1 MTQNMSRDGS
11 ENKSQ
16 WIIISLVIAL
26 IGIGLSI
33 YSTMHHL
40 EVKATGKTDAAC
52 NINDKFSC
60 DEVALSQYSE
70 ISGVPLGIF
79 GLGYFAAAAILL
91 LVGLRGGKAGKEH
104 LQGYA
109 AMVVIGVITSVVL
122 GSLSTSLGIYCITC
136 IGVYVLTALQAG
148 TLAIS
153 RKNIPD
159 GFSAK
164 NVLSGGTTA
173 LISVAAVVLI
183 FNFSKSYLTPSPS
196 SAAIKP
202 DANLPVLS
210 ATAEEIP
217 IAKSAYSGLGE
228 DYRKGNDN
236 AKVVITEFADMQ
248 CPACASVSQT
258 LSTIAKEYGDRILI
272 VFKNYPLDSS
282 CNTSVQA
289 RIHEQACSAAIL
301 ARCAG
306 QYGKFWQYHDIA
318 FQRQSSMTAAKL
330 REWGTE
336 VGLNEEQMTTCLNS
350 KDMKDKLSEDIALG
364 NKLGV
369 DSTPTLFINGRKLL
383 GGRSISDLKSE
394 IDQLLN

>member
-1 MTQNMSRDGS
+1 MTQDMSRDGS

-16 WIIISLVIAL
+16 WIIVSLVIAL
-26 IGIGLSI
+26 IGIGLSV

-52 NINDKFSC
+52 NISSTISC

-70 ISGVPLGIF
+70 ISGVPLGVF
-79 GLGYFAAAAILL
+79 GLGYFVAAAVLL
-91 LVGLRGGKAGKEH
+91 LVGLRGGKSGKEH

-109 AMVVIGVITSVVL
+109 AMVGIGVITSAVL
-122 GSLSTSLGIYCITC
+122 GSLSVKLGFYCITC
-136 IGVYVLTALQAG
+136 IGVYVLTGLQAIF
-148 TLAIS
+148 LAVWRS
-153 RKNIPD
+153 NIPS
-159 GFSAK
+159 GFNIK

-173 LISVAAVVLI
+173 VISVAAVVLV
-183 FNFSKSYLTPSPS
+183 FNFTKSFLTPS
-196 SAAIKP
+196 SANVAKNP
-202 DANLPVLS
+202 ANIPALS
-210 ATAEEIP
+210 QTAEEIP
-217 IAKSAYSGLGE
+217 LAKSAYSGLGE
-228 DYRKGNDN
+228 DYRKGGDN

-248 CPACASVSQT
+248 CPACASVSNT

-282 CNTSVQA
+282 CNSSVQS
-289 RIHEQACSAAIL
+289 RIHDQACSAAII

-306 QYGKFWQYHDIA
+306 QYGKFWEYHDIV
-318 FQRQSSMTAAKL
+318 FSRQSSITAANL
-330 REWGTE
+330 RQWGGE
-336 VGLNEEQMTTCLNS
+336 IGLTEEQMTTCLNS
-350 KDMKDKLSEDIALG
+350 KDMKDKLAEDVALG

>member
-1 MTQNMSRDGS
+1 MTQDMSRDGS

-16 WIIISLVIAL
+16 WIIISIVIAL

-52 NINDKFSC
+52 NINETFSC

-70 ISGVPLGIF
+70 ISGVPLGVF
-79 GLGYFAAAAILL
+79 GLGYFVAAAVLL
-91 LVGLRGGKAGKEH
+91 LVGLRGGKSGKEH

-109 AMVVIGVITSVVL
+109 AMVIVGVITSAVL
-122 GSLSTSLGIYCITC
+122 GSLSTKLGFYCLTC
-136 IGVYVLTALQAG
+136 IGVYVLTGLQAI
-148 TLAIS
+148 TLGVWRS
-153 RKNIPD
+153 NIPV

-173 LISVAAVVLI
+173 VISVAAIILI
-183 FNFSKSYLTPSPS
+183 FNFTKSSITPAS
-196 SAAIKP
+196 SNVAKNP
-202 DANLPVLS
+202 ANLPALS
-210 ATAEEIP
+210 PTAEDIP

-248 CPACASVSQT
+248 CPACASISNT

-282 CNTSVQA
+282 CNSSVQA
-289 RIHEQACSAAIL
+289 RIHDQACSAAIL

-306 QYGKFWQYHDIA
+306 QYGKFWEFHDIA
-318 FQRQSSMTAAKL
+318 FSRQSSMNAANLKK
-330 REWGTE
+330 WGTE
-336 VGLNEEQMTTCLNS
+336 VGLSDEQMTTCLNS
-350 KDMKDKLSEDIALG
+350 KDMKDKLAEDVALG

-383 GGRSISDLKSE
+383 GGRSINDLKSE